1 VLPTRIGRRASRS
14 IGDTILAGL
23 AAGAGTT
30 AALAVTHLVARAVP
44 FPPVATAQA
53 LARAVPGPAA
63 TLAID
68 RLQHAAIPVFVSLV
82 GAFFLAWGPIVGALG
97 RRILPRLTP
106 RTGAWIA
113 LVILWAAWSVVARP
127 VPPEVH
133 GTWYALATLP
143 SVLVGAIT
151 AAVALRRSPA
161 SGPLGL
167 PQVPRDLSRR
177 RILASIG
184 VGAGALLMGN
194 ASSLIAASAPGT
206 RLRIPRLRPAVTPVP
221 APGDAAFQSVP
232 GLTAPVT
239 PLRAF
244 YVVDEAFVDPI
255 LDPSTWRLGVGG
267 LVASPY
273 DLSFD
278 DLTRMQVIERFQ
290 TLECISNPVGGQLI
304 STARWEG
311 VPLGALLERAGP
323 RSGSAEVVFH
333 SADGYSDSLPFAQ
346 AVDET
351 TLIAIGMNGDEL
363 ARRHGFPA
371 RVLSVGTYGMKN
383 PKWLTSIEVVDRPYA
398 GYWEERGW
406 SNTAVAKTGCRIDV
420 PRQGA
425 RVGSPTVVAGI
436 AFAGDRGISK
446 VEVSTDGG
454 ETWSPALLETALSP
468 YTWVRWMYRWT
479 PLIPGVVTIRARAY
493 DGEGAP
499 ESPMWAP
506 PHPDGASGLPVIA
519 VQVAPST
526 RT

>member
-1 VLPTRIGRRASRS
+1 LPTRTGRRASGR
-14 IGDTILAGL
+14 IEDAVLAGL

-30 AALAVTHLVARAVP
+30 AALAVTHVVARAVP

-53 LARAVPGPAA
+53 LARAVPGTVA

-68 RLQHAAIPVFVSLV
+68 RLQHAAIPLFVSLV
-82 GAFFLAWGPIVGALG
+82 GALFFAWGPIVGALAT
-97 RRILPRLTP
+97 RILPHFTARASSWL
-106 RTGAWIA
+106 A
-113 LVILWAAWSVVARP
+113 LLLLWATWSVVARP
-127 VPPEVH
+127 VPPELRGVA
-133 GTWYALATLP
+133 YALATLP
-143 SVLVGAIT
+143 SVLLGAI
-151 AAVALRRSPA
+151 AAAAASHRSPA
-161 SGPLGL
+161 SAPSNF
-167 PQVPRDLSRR
+167 PQVPRDPSRR
-177 RILASIG
+177 RLLASIG
-184 VGAGALLMGN
+184 LGVGGLLVGN
-194 ASSLIAASAPGT
+194 ASSLMAVGGPGA
-206 RLRIPRLRPAVTPVP
+206 RLRIPGLRSAVTPVP
-221 APGDAAFQSVP
+221 ADGDAAFGSVA
-232 GLTAPVT
+232 GLTSRVT

-267 LVASPY
+267 LVSSPY

-278 DLTRMQVIERFQ
+278 DLTRMEVIERFQ

-323 RSGSAEVVFH
+323 RPGSAEVVFH

-351 TLIAIGMNGDEL
+351 TLIAIGMNGNEL

-371 RVLSVGTYGMKN
+371 RVLSIGTYGMKN
-383 PKWLTSIEVVDRPYA
+383 PKWLTSIEVVDRPYI
-398 GYWEERGW
+398 GYWEVRGW
-406 SNTAVAKTGCRIDV
+406 SKTAAAKTGCRIDV

-425 RVGSPTVVAGI
+425 RVGSPAVVAGI

-468 YTWVRWMYRWT
+468 YTWVRWMYPWT
-479 PLIPGVVTIRARAY
+479 PLSSGVVTIRARAY

-499 ESPMWAP
+499 ESPTWAP

-519 VQVAPST
+519 VQVAPET
-526 RT
+526 RA